1 MDTPNFKLAMGSYT
15 NPNFTPEEVENFI
28 TSIYNGSFTDVKY
41 FMYEPKNQAI
51 IFNVEEILDQQGYDE
66 FWNKVK
72 ESKYWYLF
80 FPLN

>member
-1 MDTPNFKLAMGSYT
+1 MGTHT
-15 NPNFTPEEVENFI
+15 NPHFTPEEVENFI
-28 TSIYNGSFTDVKY
+28 TSIYNGSFSNVKD
-41 FMYEPKNQAI
+41 FLYEPKHQAI
-51 IFNVEEILDQQGYDE
+51 IFNVEGILDQKSYDE